1 MTTRVSVSEELLAE
15 ARRADGGRN
24 RRELV
29 EEALRQ
35 YIKRQRIEGLIG
47 MFGKTE
53 LAMTQE
59 DLERW
64 REDDA

>member
-1 MTTRVSVSEELLAE
+1 MATRVSVSEELLTE
-15 ARRADGGRN
+15 ARRADGGRTP
-24 RRELV
+24 RELV

-35 YIKRQRIEGLIG
+35 YIRRQRIEGLIS
-47 MFGKTE
+47 MLGKTE

-64 REDDA
+64 REDGD